1 MALDMNQLMAQARQ
15 MQADIMDAQ
24 DDIKDKEVSASAGGG
39 MVKVVATG
47 DLRIKSI
54 EIDPEALDPDDVDLL
69 EDTLVAAVN
78 EAISSATDLADQAM
92 RSATGG
98 LASSIPGLF

>member
-1 MALDMNQLMAQARQ
+1 MAIDMNQLMAQARQ
-15 MQADIMDAQ
+15 MQADIMSAQ
-24 DDIKDKEVSASAGGG
+24 DELKDKEVSASAGGG

-54 EIDPEALDPDDVDLL
+54 TIDPEAVDPDDVELL
-69 EDTLVAAVN
+69 EDTIVAAVN
-78 EAISSATDLADQAM
+78 EAIASANDLADQRM

-98 LASSIPGLF
+98 LAGSIPGIL